1 MEKRP
6 NASKH
11 GNFCCADRLRAR
23 RRERRQRVD
32 EFLQRRAADGD
43 VYGRHAPPEL
53 QAEVPGY
60 GHRALRR
67 QACPRDRLLQFLSG
81 GQLVGTQYPFSDTP
95 RNRHNQIWHFYGS
108 FTDDTFGPF
117 GALAVDHPLTVR
129 AVVKVSRYTAYP
141 SYFIRVVNAHGCPA
155 K

>member
-6 NASKH
+6 NASKD
-11 GNFCCADRLRAR
+11 GNFSCGDRLGAR
-23 RRERRQRVD
+23 CRERRQRVD

-43 VYGRHAPPEL
+43 VYGWHAPPNCK
-53 QAEVPGY
+53 QRWPITVTARYDGKPAHATAFY
-60 GHRALRR
+60 
-67 QACPRDRLLQFLSG
+67 QFLSG

-95 RNRHNQIWHFYGS
+95 RNRHNQIWRFYGS

>member
-1 MEKRP
+1 MRASTAISVALTAFALVAVSVASASTSSYSDGPLTATFTAGTHHP
-6 NASKH
+6 NCKQ
-11 GNFCCADRLRAR
+11 RYPVTVTAR
-23 RRERRQRVD
+23 Y
-32 EFLQRRAADGD
+32 DGKPA
-43 VYGRHAPPEL
+43 HAT
-53 QAEVPGY
+53 AFY
-60 GHRALRR
+60 
-67 QACPRDRLLQFLSG
+67 QFLSG